1 MGAAQEQIMKRIT
14 RYLNQPE
21 GVLIAALVFVLVCS
35 AISLLQ
41 AVAAGSGV
49 ETLIAPIFVSVS

>member
-1 MGAAQEQIMKRIT
+1 MKRII

-49 ETLIAPIFVSVS
+49 ETTITPILVSVS